1 MSQQFGGSAS
11 CGRVEEGIGEEEK
24 MEVMARVVSE
34 AAIAKGKTTEHQATA
49 LITVS
54 VAMVIATVVMVTCTC
69 ETKTNVIKTFI
80 LVNCSCEV
88 AISSSF
94 DHLPFFSGKVEV
106 LQSSIE
112 ETGRQIRP
120 YKVGGDCGDSI
131 LSSMLPL
138 NLISV
143 ILM

>member
-1 MSQQFGGSAS
+1 MRVVSLEEELRTSEEMVRTLQNTSQQFGGSAP

-49 LITVS
+49 QVFALPSQAPLTI
-54 VAMVIATVVMVTCTC
+54 
-69 ETKTNVIKTFI
+69 F
-80 LVNCSCEV
+80 L
-88 AISSSF
+88 SSQ
-94 DHLPFFSGKVEV
+94 GKWRYFRAPWRK
-106 LQSSIE
+106 QGDRS
-112 ETGRQIRP
+112 RP

-138 NLISV
+138 NLMSV